1 MFRSLA
7 VLPGQA
13 VIGILTIGNRSE
25 KEAIDNGTLAV
36 EVYRRSRGVAH
47 DDVSE
52 SRATQ
57 DSRGFISLAIFPGTS
72 VPDYIYPTHADFQLH
87 EDKVMSR
94 YWLWSFAPGSLS
106 PLAPLEFENFLAS
119 PVAVVRMIHYY
130 WSNMWK
136 HSQKIDCP
144 YDASEMEAW
153 LPSPNHIGWF
163 PTGNLGKSG
172 PQTFPE

>member
-36 EVYRRSRGVAH
+36 EVHRRSRGVAH

-94 YWLWSFAPGSLS
+94 Y
-106 PLAPLEFENFLAS
+106 
-119 PVAVVRMIHYY
+119 
-130 WSNMWK
+130 
-136 HSQKIDCP
+136 
-144 YDASEMEAW
+144 
-153 LPSPNHIGWF
+153 
-163 PTGNLGKSG
+163 
-172 PQTFPE
+172 